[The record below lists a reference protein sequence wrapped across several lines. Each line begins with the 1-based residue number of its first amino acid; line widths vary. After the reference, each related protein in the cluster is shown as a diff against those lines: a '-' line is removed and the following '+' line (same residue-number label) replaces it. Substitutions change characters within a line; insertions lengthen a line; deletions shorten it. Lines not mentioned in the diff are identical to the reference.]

1 MITEKDV
8 EVSCFT
14 PRDYQ
19 VELLDKACKRN
30 VIVQLGT
37 GAGKTFIAVLLLK
50 EYGLQIMAPIENG
63 GKRAFFVVDKVALVD
78 QQAEHIQCHTTLT
91 VGRMHGSLN
100 SDVWNKQSGFDDF
113 MSVHNV
119 VVITAQVFLDLIDHA
134 YFNIAKLAL
143 IIFDECHHAL
153 GVKHPY
159 RVIMDRIMRV
169 PADQQPRI
177 LGLTASLINDKTPPN
192 QLEAKLSKLECV
204 LNSAIETASDLV
216 AVRTI
221 FLVMSNECMVLLV

>member
-1 MITEKDV
+1 
-8 EVSCFT
+8 
-14 PRDYQ
+14 
-19 VELLDKACKRN
+19 
-30 VIVQLGT
+30 
-37 GAGKTFIAVLLLK
+37 
-50 EYGLQIMAPIENG
+50 
-63 GKRAFFVVDKVALVD
+63 
-78 QQAEHIQCHTTLT
+78 
-91 VGRMHGSLN
+91 
-100 SDVWNKQSGFDDF
+100 
-113 MSVHNV
+113 
-119 VVITAQVFLDLIDHA
+119 LIDHA

-169 PADQQPRI
+169 PTDQQPRI

-216 AVRTI
+216 AISKYGAKPNEYVVISTDYNPQDSCGGEILQLLEDWRKFCSSTQEFDPNFDIDPRKPIQEALNRT
-221 FLVMSNECMVLLV
+221 LAVLRQ